1 MTGWFCPQ
9 CGQENNGNFC
19 VACGAGMPQP
29 LRQTAESEQVT
40 SSSQPS
46 PFVVT
51 FETGRHYKV
60 HKSYVWLGPVV
71 AVLAVA
77 IVALANSMPGIMQ
90 GISALR
96 DSDVHIPVFAAVL
109 GVVGG
114 LVALY
119 GIVLAVYAL
128 AYKNMSYVFD
138 EREFSFYSGIITKR
152 RTHIPYA
159 RVQSVNHRA
168 TIVQR
173 LAGVCSVSI
182 DSAGGASN
190 KALRVPFLRLETA
203 ERLRVDLFVRKAAVE
218 AGMEQ
223 AVAYDPNADTAS
235 IAGAQIEAARMQE
248 GRAQAPVAPGAP
260 LASAP
265 GGLVEQ
271 VAAGG
276 QRGMSSPNALD
287 TVGGV
292 VGDWRGA
299 YGGLVAGLEPAS
311 YELGLSNHELMLT
324 SVSHSTPLTIAI
336 ILGLSFLVSIGS
348 FAFVGDSFS
357 RTMVALMVPI
367 ILGTVLVSWLLGVI
381 GTAISFG
388 NFRARR
394 RGSRIEV
401 ERGLLQRDFSGID
414 IARVQSVE
422 IRQSLIRRMIGY
434 CEISLGRINVG
445 SDEGSKQNNSSSTR
459 GLVVHPFVKIDRV
472 DEIIDGLAPELHD
485 RPRIEELT
493 KLPAPAFRRSILR
506 RCIWYNVGLYTLI
519 ALGILVVLVNGT
531 PGGIPVTAA
540 RGFYGAVGIVAAL
553 CVVYTIGRAVG
564 AVFWARGSG
573 YTWNRNY
580 LMLLN
585 DGLSVERVIIPR
597 QKIQSGS
604 TRNNPFQRRLSLT
617 GIAAM
622 TAAGTRSTSVK
633 LIDVPN
639 EVGTAYLEWLK
650 PRR

>member
-1 MTGWFCPQ
+1 MTRWFCPQ

-19 VACGAGMPQP
+19 TACGATVPQP
-29 LRQTAESEQVT
+29 LRQAAESAQAV
-40 SSSQPS
+40 SSPQPS

-77 IVALANSMPGIMQ
+77 VIALANSMPGIMQ
-90 GISALR
+90 GITALQNA
-96 DSDVHIPVFAAVL
+96 DVHVPVLAAVA
-109 GVVGG
+109 GAIIG
-114 LVALY
+114 LVVLY

-203 ERLRVDLFVRKAAVE
+203 ERMRVDLFVRKAAVE
-218 AGMEQ
+218 AGMEH
-223 AVAYDPNADTAS
+223 VVTYDPNADTAS
-235 IAGAQIEAARMQE
+235 IAGAQVEAMRVQE
-248 GRAQAPVAPGAP
+248 GRAQAPMAPGASI
-260 LASAP
+260 ASAP
-265 GGLVEQ
+265 NGPAGQ
-271 VAAGG
+271 AAT
-276 QRGMSSPNALD
+276 MSPNVLD

-311 YELGLSNHELMLT
+311 YELGLSNHELLLT
-324 SVSHSTPLTIAI
+324 SISHSTPLAVAVV
-336 ILGLSFLVSIGS
+336 LGLSFAVSIGS
-348 FAFVGDSFS
+348 IAFVGDSFS
-357 RTMVALMVPI
+357 RTMVAFMAPI
-367 ILGTVLVSWLLGVI
+367 VLGTVLVSWLIGVI

-434 CEISLGRINVG
+434 CEISLGRINAG
-445 SDEGSKQNNSSSTR
+445 SDEAGKQNNSSSTR

-472 DEIIDGLAPELHD
+472 DEIIDGLAPELTD
-485 RPRIEELT
+485 RPRIEELA

-506 RCIWYNVGLYTLI
+506 RCVWYNAGLYVLI
-519 ALGILVVLVNGT
+519 ALGILVVLVNST
-531 PGGIPVTAA
+531 PGGISATAA
-540 RGFYGAVGIVAAL
+540 RGFYGMVGIVAAI

-580 LMLLN
+580 LMLFN

-604 TRNNPFQRRLSLT
+604 TRSNPFQRRLSLT

-633 LIDVPN
+633 LIDVPD
-639 EVGTAYLEWLK
+639 EVGAAYLEWLK
-650 PRR
+650 PRH

>member
-1 MTGWFCPQ
+1 MARWFCPQ
-9 CGQENNGNFC
+9 CGQENDGNFC
-19 VACGAGMPQP
+19 TACGTAIPQP
-29 LRQTAESEQVT
+29 LRRAAESGQVV
-40 SSSQPS
+40 SSPQSS

-77 IVALANSMPGIMQ
+77 IVTLANSMPGIMQ
-90 GISALR
+90 GVAALQ

-109 GVVGG
+109 GVVVG
-114 LVALY
+114 LIVLY
-119 GIVLAVYAL
+119 GIVLAIYAL

-218 AGMEQ
+218 AGMEH

-235 IAGAQIEAARMQE
+235 IAGAQIEAIRMQE
-248 GRAQAPVAPGAP
+248 GRAQVPVAPGAP
-260 LASAP
+260 LAGAP
-265 GGLVEQ
+265 RGSVEQ
-271 VAAGG
+271 V
-276 QRGMSSPNALD
+276 D

-311 YELGLSNHELMLT
+311 YELGLSNHELILT

-336 ILGLSFLVSIGS
+336 VLGLSFLVSIGS
-348 FAFVGDSFS
+348 IAFVGDSFS
-357 RTMVALMVPI
+357 RTMVAFMVPI

-434 CEISLGRINVG
+434 CEISLGRINAG
-445 SDEGSKQNNSSSTR
+445 GDEGGKQNNSSSTR

-485 RPRIEELT
+485 RPRIEELA

-506 RCIWYNVGLYTLI
+506 RCVWYNAGLYVLI
-519 ALGILVVLVNGT
+519 ALGVLVALVNGA
-531 PGGIPVTAA
+531 PGGIPATAT
-540 RGFYGAVGIVAAL
+540 RGFYGMVGIVAAV
-553 CVVYTIGRAVG
+553 CVVYTVGRAVG

-573 YTWNRNY
+573 YTWNRSY
-580 LMLLN
+580 LMLFN

-597 QKIQSGS
+597 QKSQSGS

-633 LIDVPN
+633 LIDVPA

>member
-1 MTGWFCPQ
+1 MARWFCPH

-19 VACGAGMPQP
+19 IACGIGMPQA
-29 LRQTAESEQVT
+29 LRQTSESGQAADPP
-40 SSSQPS
+40 QPS

-77 IVALANSMPGIMQ
+77 VIALANSMPGIMQ
-90 GISALR
+90 GITALQ
-96 DSDVHIPVFAAVL
+96 DADVHVPLLAAVL
-109 GVVGG
+109 GGIVG
-114 LVALY
+114 LAVLY

-159 RVQSVNHRA
+159 RVQFVNHRA
-168 TIVQR
+168 TIIQR

-203 ERLRVDLFVRKAAVE
+203 ERMRVDLFVRKAAVE
-218 AGMEQ
+218 MGMEH
-223 AVAYDPNADTAS
+223 AVTYDPNADTAS
-235 IAGAQIEAARMQE
+235 IAGAQVEAMRVQE
-248 GRAQAPVAPGAP
+248 GRAQAPMAPGVPIANAP
-260 LASAP
+260 NGPA
-265 GGLVEQ
+265 GQ
-271 VAAGG
+271 AAT
-276 QRGMSSPNALD
+276 MSPNALD

-311 YELGLSNHELMLT
+311 YELGLSNHELLLT
-324 SVSHSTPLTIAI
+324 SISHSAPLAVAVV
-336 ILGLSFLVSIGS
+336 LGLSFAVSIGS
-348 FAFVGDSFS
+348 IAFVGDSFS
-357 RTMVALMVPI
+357 RTMVAFMVPI
-367 ILGTVLVSWLLGVI
+367 VLGTVRVSWLIGVI

-434 CEISLGRINVG
+434 CEISLGRINAG
-445 SDEGSKQNNSSSTR
+445 GDEAGKQNNSNSTR
-459 GLVVHPFVKIDRV
+459 GLVVHPFVKVDRV
-472 DEIIDGLAPELHD
+472 DEIIDGLAPELTD
-485 RPRIEELT
+485 RPRIEELA

-506 RCIWYNVGLYTLI
+506 RCVWYNVGLYVLI
-519 ALGILVVLVNGT
+519 ALGILVVLVNST
-531 PGGIPVTAA
+531 PGGIPATAA
-540 RGFYGAVGIVAAL
+540 RGFYGMVGIVAAI

-580 LMLLN
+580 LMLFN
-585 DGLSVERVIIPR
+585 DGLSVERVVIPR

-604 TRNNPFQRRLSLT
+604 TRSNPFQRRLSLT

-633 LIDVPN
+633 LIDVPD
-639 EVGTAYLEWLK
+639 EVGAAYLEWLK

>member
-1 MTGWFCPQ
+1 MARWFCPH

-19 VACGAGMPQP
+19 IACGTGMPQS
-29 LRQTAESEQVT
+29 LRQTSESGQAADPP
-40 SSSQPS
+40 QPS

-77 IVALANSMPGIMQ
+77 VIALANSMPGIMQ
-90 GISALR
+90 GITALQNA
-96 DSDVHIPVFAAVL
+96 DVHVPVLAAVA
-109 GVVGG
+109 GAIIG
-114 LVALY
+114 LVVLY
-119 GIVLAVYAL
+119 GIILAVYAL

-203 ERLRVDLFVRKAAVE
+203 ERMRVDLFVRKAAVE
-218 AGMEQ
+218 AGMEH
-223 AVAYDPNADTAS
+223 VVTYDPNADTAS
-235 IAGAQIEAARMQE
+235 IAGAQVEAMRVQE
-248 GRAQAPVAPGAP
+248 GRAQAPMAPGASI
-260 LASAP
+260 ASAP
-265 GGLVEQ
+265 NGPAGQ
-271 VAAGG
+271 AAT
-276 QRGMSSPNALD
+276 MSPNVLD

-311 YELGLSNHELMLT
+311 YELGLSNHELLLT
-324 SVSHSTPLTIAI
+324 SISHSTPLAVAVV
-336 ILGLSFLVSIGS
+336 LGLSFAVSIGS
-348 FAFVGDSFS
+348 IAFVGDSFS
-357 RTMVALMVPI
+357 RTMVAFMVPI
-367 ILGTVLVSWLLGVI
+367 VLGTVLVSWLIGVL

-445 SDEGSKQNNSSSTR
+445 SDEAGKQNNSSSTR

-472 DEIIDGLAPELHD
+472 DEIIDGLAPELND
-485 RPRIEELT
+485 RPRIEELA
-493 KLPAPAFRRSILR
+493 KLPSPAFRRSILR
-506 RCIWYNVGLYTLI
+506 RCIWYNVGLYVLI
-519 ALGILVVLVNGT
+519 ALGILVVLVNST
-531 PGGIPVTAA
+531 PGGISATAA
-540 RGFYGAVGIVAAL
+540 RGFYGMVGIVAAI
-553 CVVYTIGRAVG
+553 CIVYTIGRAVG

-573 YTWNRNY
+573 YTWNRSY
-580 LMLLN
+580 LMLFN

-604 TRNNPFQRRLSLT
+604 TRSNPFQRRLSLT

-633 LIDVPN
+633 LIDVPD
-639 EVGTAYLEWLK
+639 EVGDAYLEWLK
-650 PRR
+650 PRH